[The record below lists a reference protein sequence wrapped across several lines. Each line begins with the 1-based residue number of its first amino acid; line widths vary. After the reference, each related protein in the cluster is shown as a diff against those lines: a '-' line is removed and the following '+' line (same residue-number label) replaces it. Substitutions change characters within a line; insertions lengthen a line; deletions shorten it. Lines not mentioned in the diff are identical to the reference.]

1 MNTQTIRPKK
11 EEDGEKAKSMS
22 TKPPLTERIMKK
34 AAAAVL
40 TVGIALSPAACSL
53 MTDFTLPKE
62 LDGGTDADAE
72 VVDGDVSDADTIADS
87 NVADADNEIVD
98 GDMADS
104 DVSDSD
110 VTDADNEIV
119 DGDVADADE
128 GIVDADVADSDTLDG
143 DVGDADTIAD
153 SDVVDGDMTDGDVSD
168 SDVADADGP
177 LCSDIFDEVVTE
189 ETFDKGTGREV
200 GGYMITYVSQTTG
213 GLTLDIDCGSDSSSI
228 ASGESLTT
236 LVGHTVEVPDDGKRI
251 RITVHS
257 RNTFDATMS
266 VAVEPL

>member
-1 MNTQTIRPKK
+1 MDNKLTKITKPKK

-34 AAAAVL
+34 AAAIAV
-40 TVGIALSPAACSL
+40 VA
-53 MTDFTLPKE
+53 TLAIVPTSC
-62 LDGGTDADAE
+62 LDWSMKDKDAE
-72 VVDGDVSDADTIADS
+72 VDSGPDADS
-87 NVADADNEIVD
+87 
-98 GDMADS
+98 
-104 DVSDSD
+104 
-110 VTDADNEIV
+110 
-119 DGDVADADE
+119 DVADADTVDSDV
-128 GIVDADVADSDTLDG
+128 IDADLNDSDILDG
-143 DVGDADTIAD
+143 DIADDADTVAD

-236 LVGHTVEVPDDGKRI
+236 LVEHTVEVPDDGKRI